1 MKNDLGV
8 NSYYLGATAGKSK
21 SEKVGSVEI
30 ITEHGNGTFEDTDL
44 DNGTI
49 YGFKVGKHLP
59 ELIGIGS
66 CVRLEIEYQ
75 QIGDYKHSAGFLGVE
90 NGAAQVEGERR
101 YRY

>member
-1 MKNDLGV
+1 ML
-8 NSYYLGATAGKSK
+8 LRATAGKSK
-21 SEKVGSVEI
+21 SERVGSVEI
-30 ITEHGNGTFEDTDL
+30 IAEGGSATFEDTDL

-75 QIGDYKHSAGFLGVE
+75 QIGDYKHSAVF
-90 NGAAQVEGERR
+90 
-101 YRY
+101 